1 MKATLEFELPE
12 DGEEHRMAVHAA
24 DFYLA
29 LIDVAEYLRGQ
40 EKHADPPADIHE
52 IRQEFYAIL
61 ENRDVRLD

>member
-1 MKATLEFELPE
+1 MRATLEFELPE
-12 DGEEHRMAVHAA
+12 DRVEHRRAVQAIDLYLVLC
-24 DFYLA
+24 DF
-29 LIDVAEYLRGQ
+29 ERYLRGQ